1 MQDEKLQINMDD
13 MIEYI
18 KTNLIQDKDLDKVNE
33 LQANMNHL
41 DKKKKKKDNNLS
53 PHKQKNGL
61 NKESYQAK
69 PSPAKR
75 LLNVNTEASVFDK
88 IDPT

>member
-1 MQDEKLQINMDD
+1 MQDEQLQINMDD

-41 DKKKKKKDNNLS
+41 DKKKKKGNNNLS
-53 PHKQKNGL
+53 PHK
-61 NKESYQAK
+61 
-69 PSPAKR
+69 
-75 LLNVNTEASVFDK
+75 
-88 IDPT
+88 